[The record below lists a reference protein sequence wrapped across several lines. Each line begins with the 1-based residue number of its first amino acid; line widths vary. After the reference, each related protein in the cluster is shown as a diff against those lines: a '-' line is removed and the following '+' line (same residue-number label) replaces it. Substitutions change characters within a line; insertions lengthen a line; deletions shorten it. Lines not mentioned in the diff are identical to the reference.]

1 MSEQSLAQLLKSHQ
15 QRQSERKREN
25 EQLRKEAVTT
35 VNELTDSLNDH
46 LNEGVSEVFV
56 RQKELEQASRKLS
69 TQTTKY
75 TKQTK
80 QWLTLVDEFNTA
92 LKELGDVKNWATV
105 MENDMRTIMS
115 TLEFVHQGNSSSNI
129 NNNNQQQQQQQQQ

>member
-1 MSEQSLAQLLKSHQ
+1 MSEQSLAQLLKTHQ
-15 QRQSERKREN
+15 QRQAERKREN
-25 EQLRKEAVTT
+25 DQLRKEAVAT

-56 RQKELEQASRKLS
+56 RQKDLEQASRKLS

-92 LKELGDVKNWATV
+92 LKELGDVKNWAGV
-105 MENDMRTIMS
+105 MENDMKTIMT
-115 TLEFVHQGNSSSNI
+115 TLEFVHQGSLEDAA
-129 NNNNQQQQQQQQQ
+129 NNKP